1 MNLHKSFGIVL
12 FAWSLLSI
20 PVSAARLDNTTSPGG
35 STSCDATQTGFTWL
49 DFTPTGNGGLNLATG
64 IQIGAFTMGT
74 TMVPPDCQPT
84 TEFGDVYQVGEVPGF
99 PATSPDVEFEAGQSF
114 TLEVNN
120 PSATWG
126 IYSNSNVS
134 PELNGAGCPG
144 DSDVFAF
151 FASCT
156 DFSNGTTFVLS
167 SSYACG
173 PSSNEVCGAM
183 FYTSPG
189 ALLSLS
195 TTSPNGQTEIIYG
208 PATPEPRLLLF
219 LVLVFAVMMARN
231 WYVRRSVRC

>member
-1 MNLHKSFGIVL
+1 MNLHRSFSIAL

-20 PVSAARLDNTTSPGG
+20 PASAARVDNTTSPGG

-49 DFTPTGNGGLNLATG
+49 DFTQAGNGGFNLATG
-64 IQIGAFTMGT
+64 TQIGAYTMGT
-74 TMVPPDCQPT
+74 TVVPPDCLPT
-84 TEFGDVYQVGEVPGF
+84 TEFGDVYLVGEVPGF
-99 PATSPDVEFEAGQSF
+99 PAPSPDIEFEAGESF

-134 PELNGAGCPG
+134 PEINGTGCPG
-144 DSDVFAF
+144 DAAVFAL

-167 SSYACG
+167 SSYVCG

-189 ALLSLS
+189 ALEFLS
-195 TTSPNGQTEIIYG
+195 TTSPNGQTDIIYG

-219 LVLVFAVMMARN
+219 LMVVLAGMITRN
-231 WYVRRSVRC
+231 WYLRRSLRR